1 MAASPPKLYLV
12 RHGETEWSISGQHTG
27 LTDKPLVPIGV
38 ERAKLLRDRLAG
50 IEFGKVFT
58 SPLVRASHTCELAGF
73 ADRAIV
79 DGDLVEWDYG
89 DYEGRTTPDIRR
101 TRPDWKIFRDGC
113 PGGES
118 VDDVIRRVDRF
129 LAHVRLLTGN
139 TLVFSS
145 GHAIT
150 ALALRWLD
158 LPFTAGRNLMVGN
171 ASVSIL
177 TTNDDGTDGKVALWN
192 DMGPVN
198 PQ

>member
-1 MAASPPKLYLV
+1 VAATLPKLYLV

-27 LTDKPLVPIGV
+27 LTDKPLLPIGV
-38 ERAKLLRDRLAG
+38 ERAKLLRERLAG

-73 ADRAIV
+73 ADRAVV
-79 DGDLVEWDYG
+79 DRDLVEWDYG
-89 DYEGRTTPDIRR
+89 DYEGRTTADIRR

-118 VDDVIRRVDRF
+118 VDDVIRRVERF
-129 LAHVRLLTGN
+129 LAHVRQLPGN

-145 GHAIT
+145 GHCIT
-150 ALALRWLD
+150 ALALRWLE

-192 DMGPVN
+192 DMGHIK